1 MAVMLRLNL
10 SYVDEDYFRM
20 VEALKPVVAR
30 VAILNLGYFVI
41 EFYFAQRFNSVAL
54 LSDSLDFLEDA
65 SVNILIFLAFSLAV
79 IWRKRLSY
87 IFALLLLLPGI
98 SFLYNA
104 FHQIAHPVAPTGEG
118 MSIVGLGALVVNLYC
133 AIILN
138 KFKDIKGGLAKAAY
152 FSARN
157 DAVSNILIIIA
168 GFVTLFWISAIP
180 DLIAGAVIFLMNA
193 DSARDILQAARAEH
207 RESQS

>member
-30 VAILNLGYFVI
+30 VAILNLSYFVI
-41 EFYFAQRFNSVAL
+41 EFSFAQRFNSVAL

-180 DLIAGAVIFLMNA
+180 DLIVGAVIFLMNA

-207 RESQS
+207 RDSQS

>member
-1 MAVMLRLNL
+1 MLRLNL

-30 VAILNLGYFVI
+30 VAILNLSYFVI

-138 KFKDIKGGLAKAAY
+138 KFKDIEGGLAKAAY

-180 DLIAGAVIFLMNA
+180 DLIVGAVIFLMNA